1 MPAVKALISPL
12 AGQSFNPSAKAH
24 KSVLQTVIQEERT
37 EIEKNKKL
45 SLKQQVFETKVD
57 RDQSIEK
64 LSSDSEH
71 SELESDE
78 EAEFEPKSFKPV
90 DRLKKKTR
98 KDLNKKIVNKAK
110 EEVLQT
116 MREEKNLDHQIEI
129 MQTLIRQDENETK
142 RLAKAESLRLKQE
155 KEEKDR

>member
-1 MPAVKALISPL
+1 M
-12 AGQSFNPSAKAH
+12 
-24 KSVLQTVIQEERT
+24 
-37 EIEKNKKL
+37 
-45 SLKQQVFETKVD
+45 
-57 RDQSIEK
+57 
-64 LSSDSEH
+64 
-71 SELESDE
+71 
-78 EAEFEPKSFKPV
+78 

-116 MREEKNLDHQIEI
+116 IREEKNLDHQIDI

-142 RLAKAESLRLKQE
+142 RLAKAEAQRLKQE